1 MVALERL
8 CVVCARLGLCSRS
21 EATRYARLGLVAVD
35 GKPVLEPAALVPST
49 ATVTL
54 LDRGRRVQ
62 ANKVTIMLHK
72 PLHYAACRAPAGT
85 PLARRLLVPEN
96 RATSCRT
103 RHDPRRLSKLDVA
116 DVLDE
121 ASTGVLVFSQDGR
134 VATRVA
140 RDASTEKEYRVQL
153 AGASGSVTSSQLAAL
168 SECLGVVSKDE
179 GDSEPVTGFTAGG
192 GVYGTSV
199 ELLEPEE
206 DSEGQHRDLLRVVVC
221 GQLPAT
227 HIRRTC
233 GLAGLR
239 PEAVVRTR
247 IGRLSLGDLPVGQWT
262 VVSSHD
268 IL

>member
-179 GDSEPVTGFTAGG
+179 GD
-192 GVYGTSV
+192 
-199 ELLEPEE
+199 
-206 DSEGQHRDLLRVVVC
+206 LLRVVVC

>member
-1 MVALERL
+1 MHDAKSPGEHDLFDFFNTTKRP
-8 CVVCARLGLCSRS
+8 SS
-21 EATRYARLGLVAVD
+21 VD
-35 GKPVLEPAALVPST
+35 LFNFTCHPNI
-49 ATVTL
+49 L
-54 LDRGRRVQ
+54 LD
-62 ANKVTIMLHK
+62 
-72 PLHYAACRAPAGT
+72 
-85 PLARRLLVPEN
+85 
-96 RATSCRT
+96 
-103 RHDPRRLSKLDVA
+103 
-116 DVLDE
+116 
-121 ASTGVLVFSQDGR
+121 
-134 VATRVA
+134 ATRVA

-179 GDSEPVTGFTAGG
+179 G
-192 GVYGTSV
+192 
-199 ELLEPEE
+199 
-206 DSEGQHRDLLRVVVC
+206 DLLRVVVC

>member
-1 MVALERL
+1 MHDAKSPGEHDLFDFFNTTKRP
-8 CVVCARLGLCSRS
+8 SS
-21 EATRYARLGLVAVD
+21 VD
-35 GKPVLEPAALVPST
+35 LFNFTCHPNI
-49 ATVTL
+49 L
-54 LDRGRRVQ
+54 LD
-62 ANKVTIMLHK
+62 
-72 PLHYAACRAPAGT
+72 
-85 PLARRLLVPEN
+85 
-96 RATSCRT
+96 
-103 RHDPRRLSKLDVA
+103 
-116 DVLDE
+116 
-121 ASTGVLVFSQDGR
+121 
-134 VATRVA
+134 ATRVA